1 MCCFGFFHFVTFI
14 FFLHLF
20 WDSRTKNLMQFIS
33 PLIEGRL
40 IRRYKRFLAD
50 VELCTGEMVT
60 AHCANPGAMLGL
72 TTAGARVYVS
82 RSPDPNRK
90 LSYSWELV
98 EGLEDAHSSQ
108 LIGINTSHPNKV
120 AEEAL
125 LSGRIPELSGFA
137 HLKREVKYGVNS
149 RIDLLL
155 TGADGQLTYVEVKNV
170 HLMRQKGL
178 AEFPDSVTTRGTKHL
193 HELADMVAQGHRAVM
208 LYVIQMHAERFTLAS
223 DIDPTYAKA
232 FYEARGKGVEA
243 LAYICT
249 ITPQDIELSHKV
261 EII

>member
-1 MCCFGFFHFVTFI
+1 
-14 FFLHLF
+14 
-20 WDSRTKNLMQFIS
+20 MQFTS

-72 TTAGARVYVS
+72 TTPQARVYLS
-82 RSPDPNRK
+82 RSPDPTRK
-90 LSYSWELV
+90 LAYSWELV
-98 EGLEDAHSSQ
+98 EGLEDAHSGQ

-120 AEEAL
+120 VEEAL
-125 LSGRIPELSGFA
+125 LAGRIPELSGFS

-155 TGADGQLTYVEVKNV
+155 TGLDGQLTYVEVKNV

-178 AEFPDSVTTRGTKHL
+178 AEFPDSVTSRGTKHL

-223 DIDPTYAKA
+223 EIDPAYAKA
-232 FYEARGKGVEA
+232 FHEARQKGVTA
-243 LAYICT
+243 LAYTCNISS
-249 ITPQDIELSHKV
+249 QAIELSNKV
-261 EII
+261 EIL